1 MCKSR
6 YRQVLDACALQP
18 DLDILNAGDETEIGE
33 KGINLSG
40 GQKQR
45 VSLARAVYSD
55 ADIFLLDDPL
65 SAVDAHV
72 GKHIFKSVVGPD
84 GMLSN
89 KTRLLV
95 THGLTYLPQTD
106 KIIVMKDGKI
116 SETGTYTEL
125 LDKKGDFANFLIQY
139 LSEEGTL
146 ESIVE
151 EIDDDIIK
159 DLEVAIGK
167 EVIKEINERR
177 MSESREMSCSIRSLS
192 ESLASLRKD
201 SISSPTQED
210 IVQEDKK
217 EEVSTL
223 SPQKSCCIENGNVK
237 SDTKDR
243 EKGSD
248 VQYGAEK
255 TQTGKVS
262 KYVYIDYL
270 KSMGILLSSSCVFFY
285 LLNTV
290 SLNLFGIHLA

>member
-1 MCKSR
+1 MDKSR

-45 VSLARAVYSD
+45 VSLARSVYSD

-72 GKHIFKSVVGPD
+72 GKHIFKNVVGPD

-106 KIIVMKDGKI
+106 RIIVMKDGKI

-125 LDKKGDFANFLIQY
+125 LDKKGDFADFLIQY
-139 LSEEGTL
+139 LSEEGKL

-167 EVIKEINERR
+167 EVIREINERR
-177 MSESREMSCSIRSLS
+177 MSESRDMSCSIRSLS
-192 ESLASLRKD
+192 SIASLRKD
-201 SISSPTQED
+201 SISSPTNED

-223 SPQKSCCIENGNVK
+223 LPQKSCCIENGHVK
-237 SDTKDR
+237 SDTKDK

-255 TQTGKVS
+255 TKTGKVS

-270 KSMGILLSSSCVFFY
+270 KSMGILLSLSCVFFY

-290 SLNLFGIHLA
+290 SLNL